1 MTFAFKLWG
10 PDGSSWFDST
20 VQVAGVCVDTVAL
33 GNGDSYTQTY
43 PKFAGRQAVV
53 TGLGTYN
60 SYTLDYDLGYPRLTV
75 PSATYSRN
83 LFVFVL

>member
-10 PDGSSWFDST
+10 ADGSSWFDST

-33 GNGDSYTQTY
+33 DSGGSYSKSY

-53 TGLGTYN
+53 TGLGTSN

-75 PSATYSRN
+75 PSATYPRN